1 MCNKNVYLF
10 VLHDYY
16 FDLTVSCNGDI
27 HNRKTSCAYFSCAMY
42 SFEIYLKYHR
52 EFSKERE
59 KAQSRGDFQK
69 LRQKKQ
75 MEEDL
80 EGYMDWLTQAELLEG
95 PNIGLAKDE
104 QGANSLKVEVGKA
117 KSDPVVMGLLKSTM
131 FPLQQV
137 LEGMKVSFCKAR

>member
-1 MCNKNVYLF
+1 MK
-10 VLHDYY
+10 
-16 FDLTVSCNGDI
+16 FDTTI
-27 HNRKTSCAYFSCAMY
+27 
-42 SFEIYLKYHR
+42 IYLRYNR

-95 PNIGLAKDE
+95 PNVGLAKDE
-104 QGANSLKVEVGKA
+104 QGANSLKVDVGKA
-117 KSDPVVMGLLKSTM
+117 KGDPVVMGLLKSTM

-137 LEGMKVSFCKAR
+137 LEGRKIEFALREMKINQWIYTLHLTSPLTKETPTWQQKPIKFSTYL

>member
-1 MCNKNVYLF
+1 MK
-10 VLHDYY
+10 
-16 FDLTVSCNGDI
+16 FDATI
-27 HNRKTSCAYFSCAMY
+27 
-42 SFEIYLKYHR
+42 IYLRYNR

-95 PNIGLAKDE
+95 PNVGLAKDE
-104 QGANSLKVEVGKA
+104 QGANSLKVDVGKA
-117 KSDPVVMGLLKSTM
+117 KGDPVVMGLLKSTM

-137 LEGMKVSFCKAR
+137 LEGRKIEFALREMKINQWIYTLLLIVSINQGNSNLATKANQVFNVFISK

>member
-1 MCNKNVYLF
+1 MGIVY
-10 VLHDYY
+10 
-16 FDLTVSCNGDI
+16 
-27 HNRKTSCAYFSCAMY
+27 
-42 SFEIYLKYHR
+42 R

-80 EGYMDWLTQAELLEG
+80 EGYMDWLTQAEDLETHELG
-95 PNIGLAKDE
+95 KDD
-104 QGANSLKVEVGKA
+104 GNSLKVDVGKH
-117 KSDPVVMGLLKSTM
+117 KGDPVVMGLLKSTM

-137 LEGMKVSFCKAR
+137 LEGNPEPSPSKQLVKSRSRS